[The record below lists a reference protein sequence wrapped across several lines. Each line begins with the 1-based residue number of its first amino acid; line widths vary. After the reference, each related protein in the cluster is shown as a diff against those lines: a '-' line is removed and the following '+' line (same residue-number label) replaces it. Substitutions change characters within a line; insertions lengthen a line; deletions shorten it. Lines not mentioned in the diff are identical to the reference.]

1 MKAGNFGLYLHLGAE
16 TVITTDD
23 LIGIFD
29 IENTTIG
36 KATRDFLARSEREN
50 RVTNVSY
57 ELPRSFSLCSKG
69 QDPCDYRVYISQ
81 ISPRTLANRAK
92 MRGISTSL

>member
-1 MKAGNFGLYLHLGAE
+1 MYLHLGGE
-16 TVITTDD
+16 TVITTED

-36 KATRDFLARSEREN
+36 KATRDFLTRSEREN

-57 ELPRSFSLCSKG
+57 ELPRSFSVCSKG
-69 QDPCDYRVYISQ
+69 KDPCDYRVYISQ

-92 MRGISTSL
+92 LTGISASL

>member
-1 MKAGNFGLYLHLGAE
+1 MYLHLGAD

-36 KATRDFLARSEREN
+36 KATRDFLSRSEREK
-50 RVTNVSY
+50 RVKNVSY
-57 ELPRSFSLCSKG
+57 ELPRSFAVCSGGKN
-69 QDPCDYRVYISQ
+69 PADYRVYISQ
-81 ISPRTLANRAK
+81 ISPRTLANRARSK
-92 MRGISTSL
+92 GISGS

>member
-1 MKAGNFGLYLHLGAE
+1 MYLHLGAD
-16 TVITTDD
+16 TVITTED

-36 KATRDFLARSEREN
+36 KATRDFLSRSEREK

-57 ELPRSFSLCSKG
+57 ELPRSFSVCSRRG
-69 QDPCDYRVYISQ
+69 DPSGYRVYISQ
-81 ISPRTLANRAK
+81 ISPRTLANRAR
-92 MRGISTSL
+92 MVGISGSL

>member
-1 MKAGNFGLYLHLGAE
+1 MYLHLGGE
-16 TVITTDD
+16 TVIDTDD

-36 KATRDFLARSEREN
+36 KATRDFLARSEREK

-57 ELPRSFSLCSKG
+57 ELPRSFAVCSGKNKSAG
-69 QDPCDYRVYISQ
+69 YRVYISQ
-81 ISPRTLANRAK
+81 ISPRTLANRARVK
-92 MRGISTSL
+92 GISGS